1 MHTYTNTYNHIYRW
15 STPDG
20 QKFTE
25 DLEQAGMQL
34 PEGWSVSA
42 TWSIMS
48 TQFDPDGWQYA
59 TALDS
64 PFWHFENN
72 SSLCKCMQTCMKHV
86 HVWVIVC

>member
-1 MHTYTNTYNHIYRW
+1 MQYASRRW

-25 DLEQAGMQL
+25 DLEHAGIVT
-34 PEGWSVSA
+34 PEGWAVTA

-72 SSLCKCMQTCMKHV
+72 STLCKLCHPSVFPRELST
-86 HVWVIVC
+86 